1 MHSILINMNL
11 SAHRINGKLCLVPPQ
26 IVGTTSRAFWISQPS
41 LFFAHIF
48 LRIDFKMLARWM
60 PAAINT
66 RPSEWSRAAIGM
78 ALGTM
83 LSVWLCGQVFGLD
96 VALHLIGPLG
106 ASAVLLFAVSSGA
119 LAQPW
124 SILGGYLSAGVVSLL
139 VAHVLGRTL
148 GSACLA
154 AGMALILMCWLR
166 CLHPPAGALALLLV
180 LADPATIAMD
190 WKALGPVM
198 LGASTMLLSA
208 LAFNNL
214 TRIRYPKGTSEPVAV
229 IPADH
234 PPIEIQAITAQDLK
248 MALADMEAFFDVTP
262 EDLERLIHASE
273 LHAKRRSIGEVLS
286 CSA

>member
-1 MHSILINMNL
+1 M
-11 SAHRINGKLCLVPPQ
+11 
-26 IVGTTSRAFWISQPS
+26 F
-41 LFFAHIF
+41 
-48 LRIDFKMLARWM
+48 ARWF

-78 ALGTM
+78 SLGTM
-83 LSVWLCGQVFGLD
+83 LSVWICAQVFGME
-96 VALHLIGPLG
+96 VAQHLIGPLG

-124 SILGGYLSAGVVSLL
+124 SILGGYLSAGVISLL
-139 VAHVLGRTL
+139 IAHVLGRTL

-154 AGMALILMCWLR
+154 AGMALVLMCWLR

-180 LADPATIAMD
+180 LADPATIALD

-208 LAFNNL
+208 LAYNNL
-214 TRIRYPKGTSEPVAV
+214 TRICYPKRASEPVTRV
-229 IPADH
+229 PADL
-234 PPIEIQAITAQDLK
+234 PPIDIQAITAQDLK
-248 MALADMEAFFDVTP
+248 LALADMEAFFDVTP
-262 EDLERLIHASE
+262 EDLEQLIKISE

-286 CSA
+286 RSA

>member
-1 MHSILINMNL
+1 M
-11 SAHRINGKLCLVPPQ
+11 
-26 IVGTTSRAFWISQPS
+26 F
-41 LFFAHIF
+41 
-48 LRIDFKMLARWM
+48 ARWF
-60 PAAINT
+60 PSAINT

-83 LSVWLCGQVFGLD
+83 FSVWLCSLIFGIE
-96 VALHLIGPLG
+96 VAQHLIGPLG

-124 SILGGYLSAGVVSLL
+124 SILGGYLSAGVIALL

-180 LADPATIAMD
+180 LADPATIALD

-198 LGASTMLLSA
+198 LGAATMLLSA
-208 LAFNNL
+208 LVYNNL
-214 TRIRYPKGTSEPVAV
+214 TRIRYPRRASEPVAV
-229 IPADH
+229 VPADH
-234 PPIEIQAITAQDLK
+234 PPVDSQAITAQDLK
-248 MALADMEAFFDVTP
+248 RALADMEAFFDVTP
-262 EDLERLIHASE
+262 EDLEQLIQASE
-273 LHAKRRSIGEVLS
+273 LHAKRRSITEVLS
-286 CSA
+286 RRT

>member
-1 MHSILINMNL
+1 M
-11 SAHRINGKLCLVPPQ
+11 
-26 IVGTTSRAFWISQPS
+26 F
-41 LFFAHIF
+41 
-48 LRIDFKMLARWM
+48 ARWF

-78 ALGTM
+78 SLGT
-83 LSVWLCGQVFGLD
+83 LFSVWLCSQVFGMQ
-96 VALHLIGPLG
+96 VAQHLIGPLG

-154 AGMALILMCWLR
+154 AGMALVLMCWLR

-180 LADPATIAMD
+180 LADPATIALD

-198 LGASTMLLSA
+198 ISASTMLLSA
-208 LAFNNL
+208 LAYNNL
-214 TRIRYPKGTSEPVAV
+214 TRIRYPKRASEPVAMV
-229 IPADH
+229 PADH
-234 PPIEIQAITAQDLK
+234 PPIDSQAITAQDLQR
-248 MALADMEAFFDVTP
+248 ALADMEAFIDVTP
-262 EDLERLIHASE
+262 EDLERLIHATE
-273 LHAKRRSIGEVLS
+273 LQARRRSIGEVLS
-286 CSA
+286 RSVQ

>member
-1 MHSILINMNL
+1 M
-11 SAHRINGKLCLVPPQ
+11 
-26 IVGTTSRAFWISQPS
+26 F
-41 LFFAHIF
+41 
-48 LRIDFKMLARWM
+48 ARWF

-78 ALGTM
+78 SLGTM
-83 LSVWLCGQVFGLD
+83 FSVWLCSQVFGMP
-96 VALHLIGPLG
+96 VAQHLIGPLG

-124 SILGGYLSAGVVSLL
+124 SILGGYLSAGVVALL

-180 LADPATIAMD
+180 LADPATIALD

-198 LGASTMLLSA
+198 LSGSTMLFSA
-208 LAFNNL
+208 LAYNNL
-214 TRIRYPKGTSEPVAV
+214 TRIRYPKRPAEPAPMM
-229 IPADH
+229 PAPDS
-234 PPIEIQAITAQDLK
+234 QAITAQDLK
-248 MALADMEAFFDVTP
+248 LALADMEAFFDVTP
-262 EDLERLIHASE
+262 EDLEQLIHASE
-273 LHAKRRSIGEVLS
+273 LHARRRSIAEVLS
-286 CSA
+286 SRT

>member
-1 MHSILINMNL
+1 
-11 SAHRINGKLCLVPPQ
+11 
-26 IVGTTSRAFWISQPS
+26 
-41 LFFAHIF
+41 
-48 LRIDFKMLARWM
+48 MLARWI

-78 ALGTM
+78 SLGTL
-83 LSVWLCGQVFGLD
+83 LSVWVCGQVFGID

-124 SILGGYLSAGVVSLL
+124 SILGGYLCAAVVSLL

-154 AGMALILMCWLR
+154 AGMALMLMCWLR

-190 WKALGPVM
+190 WRALGPVM
-198 LGASTMLLSA
+198 LAATCMLLSA
-208 LAFNNL
+208 LAYNNL
-214 TRIRYPKGTSEPVAV
+214 TRIRYPKGHSEPAAV
-229 IPADH
+229 VPADH
-234 PPIEIQAITAQDLK
+234 PPADALAITAEDLK
-248 MALADMEAFFDVTP
+248 LALADMQEFFDVTP
-262 EDLERLIHASE
+262 EDLEQLIHASE
-273 LHAKRRSIGEVLS
+273 LHAKRRSIGEAFGS
-286 CSA
+286 R

>member
-1 MHSILINMNL
+1 
-11 SAHRINGKLCLVPPQ
+11 
-26 IVGTTSRAFWISQPS
+26 
-41 LFFAHIF
+41 
-48 LRIDFKMLARWM
+48 MLARWL

-78 ALGTM
+78 SLGT
-83 LSVWLCGQVFGLD
+83 LFSVWLCAQVFGME
-96 VALHLIGPLG
+96 VAQHLVGPLG

-124 SILGGYLSAGVVSLL
+124 SILGGYLCAGVVSLL

-198 LGASTMLLSA
+198 LSAATMLFSA
-208 LAFNNL
+208 LVFNNL
-214 TRIRYPKGTSEPVAV
+214 TRIRYPKRASEPVAV
-229 IPADH
+229 VPADH
-234 PPIEIQAITAQDLK
+234 PPVDSQAITAQDLK
-248 MALADMEAFFDVTP
+248 LALADMEAFFDVTP
-262 EDLERLIHASE
+262 EDLEQLIHISE

-286 CSA
+286 SRT

>member
-1 MHSILINMNL
+1 M
-11 SAHRINGKLCLVPPQ
+11 
-26 IVGTTSRAFWISQPS
+26 F
-41 LFFAHIF
+41 
-48 LRIDFKMLARWM
+48 ARWL

-83 LSVWLCGQVFGLD
+83 FSVWLCSQVFGIE
-96 VALHLIGPLG
+96 VAQHLIGPLG

-166 CLHPPAGALALLLV
+166 CLHPPAGALGIAFGAGGPGDHRPGLESPRPGDAQRL
-180 LADPATIAMD
+180 DPAAQRPGLQQPDAHSLPQASPRT
-190 WKALGPVM
+190 
-198 LGASTMLLSA
+198 GA
-208 LAFNNL
+208 
-214 TRIRYPKGTSEPVAV
+214 VV
-229 IPADH
+229 PADH
-234 PPIEIQAITAQDLK
+234 PPVDSQAITAQDLK
-248 MALADMEAFFDVTP
+248 LALANGGV
-262 EDLERLIHASE
+262 L
-273 LHAKRRSIGEVLS
+273 RRHPRRPRTTDP
-286 CSA
+286 CQ